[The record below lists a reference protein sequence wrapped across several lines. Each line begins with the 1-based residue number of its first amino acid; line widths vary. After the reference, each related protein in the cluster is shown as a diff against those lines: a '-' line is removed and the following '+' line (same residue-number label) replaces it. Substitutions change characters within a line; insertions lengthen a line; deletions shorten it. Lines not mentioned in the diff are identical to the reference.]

1 VRIDRSK
8 AITNIFDFLPE
19 RQVIKMQQLNKN
31 FYYKVVPSYMG
42 RVRLGCHAINKLF
55 SYGVNDDELWSFDC
69 EERQWTKVK
78 AEFIT
83 NEETKAN

>member
-1 VRIDRSK
+1 
-8 AITNIFDFLPE
+8 
-19 RQVIKMQQLNKN
+19 
-31 FYYKVVPSYMG
+31 MG